1 MRPPLD
7 PALFDL
13 DPDRLW
19 VMHCAEGPVPRQAVA
34 AIRAFLDKE
43 LRPWDMDFQTDF
55 LGLPAQVRSEGAT
68 LIGAR
73 SEDLGITVNTST
85 GLQTIALGYPWEPG
99 DEVLAP
105 LGEFPS
111 NAWPWLALAGRGVGF
126 REVPLWDGHLGGAR
140 AWESTAP
147 RASDDPEAR
156 LLEAIGPR
164 TRILALSWVRFQ
176 DGLKLDLAR
185 LGEGCAGHGVDL
197 VVDGIQ
203 GAGTHVPDLGSVAA
217 FASGGHKGLLTPQ
230 GIGLLW
236 TRQGFR
242 LRLHPT
248 GTWLSV
254 EDGSNFLRP
263 STDFARA
270 FVTDGRRLEQGGYPG
285 MACCGFLESLR
296 CLNRA
301 GVPQIAAHV
310 ARLQGDLLGGLR
322 RLPFWASEAD
332 RLAALLAE
340 DRLGPILALHH
351 QGRGAGFLH
360 ALLKAG
366 LERGIHASVREGY
379 LRIAFH
385 GFHRADELRRI
396 QDWLE
401 EPPAAV

>member
-1 MRPPLD
+1 MQPPLD

-13 DPDRLW
+13 DPVRLW
-19 VMHCAEGPVPRQAVA
+19 VMHCAEGPVPRASVA

-43 LRPWDMDFQTDF
+43 LRPWDMDFQADF
-55 LGLPAQVRSEGAT
+55 LGLPAQVRSEAAT
-68 LIGAR
+68 LVGAR
-73 SEDLGITVNTST
+73 GEDLGITVNTST
-85 GLQTIALGYPWEPG
+85 GLETIALGFPWERG

-126 REVPLWDGHLGGAR
+126 REVPLWAGHLGGAR

-147 RASDDPEAR
+147 RAADDPEAR

-185 LGEGCAGHGVDL
+185 LAKGCAARGVDL

-203 GAGTHVPDLGSVAA
+203 GAGTHVPDLDSVAA
-217 FASGGHKGLLTPQ
+217 FATGGHKGLLTPQ
-230 GIGLLW
+230 GIGFLW
-236 TRQGFR
+236 TREDFR

-263 STDFARA
+263 STDYARA

-301 GVPQIAAHV
+301 GVPRIAAHV
-310 ARLQGDLLGGLR
+310 AGLQRILLDGLGR
-322 RLPFWASEAD
+322 VPFWAAEAD
-332 RLAALLAE
+332 RLGALLSGG
-340 DRLGPILALHH
+340 RLGPILGLHH
-351 QGRGAGFLH
+351 QGRGSGFLH
-360 ALLKAG
+360 ELLRTG
-366 LERGIHASVREGY
+366 LQQGVHASVREGY
-379 LRIAFH
+379 LRIALH
-385 GFHRADELRRI
+385 GFHREEELPRLL
-396 QDWLE
+396 DWLARA
-401 EPPAAV
+401 PAAG